1 MAAYDSDN
9 VFAKILRGE
18 IPSERVYEDA
28 KTIAIMDIMPRA
40 DGHVLVLPKNPSRN
54 ILDIPDDDLIATVL
68 AVRKLSQAVKAAFAA
83 DGVTVQQFS
92 EPAGGQMVFHT
103 HFHVMPRHRGVD
115 LKPPGGQMADP
126 KVLAA
131 NAAKIRSALASR
143 Q

>member
-1 MAAYDSDN
+1 MAAYDPDN

-18 IPSERVYEDA
+18 IPSERVHEDA
-28 KTIAIMDIMPRA
+28 GTIAIMDIMPRT

-54 ILDIPDDDLIATVL
+54 ILDITDDDLIATIL

-115 LKPPGGQMADP
+115 LKPHTGKMADP
-126 KVLAA
+126 QVLAA
-131 NAAKIRSALASR
+131 NAEKVRAALAGLR
-143 Q
+143 

>member
-1 MAAYDSDN
+1 MAAYDPDN

-18 IPSERVYEDA
+18 IPSERVHEDA
-28 KTIAIMDIMPRA
+28 STVAIMDIMPRA
-40 DGHVLVLPKNPSRN
+40 DGHVLVLPKKPSRN
-54 ILDIPDDDLIATVL
+54 ILDIADDDLIATVL

-92 EPAGGQMVFHT
+92 EEAGGQMVFHT

-115 LKPPGGQMADP
+115 LKPPGGKMADP

-131 NAAKIRSALASR
+131 NAEKIRTVLAKER
-143 Q
+143 

>member
-1 MAAYDSDN
+1 MASYDPDN
-9 VFAKILRGE
+9 VFAKILRDE

-28 KTIAIMDIMPRA
+28 KTIAIMDIMPRT
-40 DGHVLVLPKNPSRN
+40 DGHVLVLPKRPSRN
-54 ILDIPDDDLIATVL
+54 ILDIADDDLIATVL

-115 LKPPGGQMADP
+115 LKPPGGKMADP

-131 NAAKIRSALASR
+131 NAEKIRSALAGR

>member
-1 MAAYDSDN
+1 MASYDPDN

-28 KTIAIMDIMPRA
+28 STIAIMDIMPRT
-40 DGHVLVLPKNPSRN
+40 DGHVLVLPKRPSRN
-54 ILDIPDDDLIATVL
+54 ILDIADDDLIATVL

-115 LKPPGGQMADP
+115 LKPPGGKMADP

-131 NAAKIRSALASR
+131 NAEKIRAALAKR
-143 Q
+143 G

>member
-1 MAAYDSDN
+1 MASYDPDN

-18 IPSERVYEDA
+18 ITSERVYEDGS
-28 KTIAIMDIMPRA
+28 TIAIMDIMPRT
-40 DGHVLVLPKNPSRN
+40 DGHVLVLPKRPSRN
-54 ILDIPDDDLIATVL
+54 ILDIADDDLIATVL

-92 EPAGGQMVFHT
+92 EPAGGQVVFHT

-115 LKPPGGQMADP
+115 LKPPGGKMADP

-131 NAAKIRSALASR
+131 NAEKIRAALVKER
-143 Q
+143 